1 MVMNLTQLFQ
11 RTGLLIRFNLKRDWA
26 KLVLWIVI
34 LAGLLTAIAA
44 KFDGIYSDQTAI
56 NEIIKTLKTP
66 AMVSLFGAFTAQH
79 PYTTAKVFAT
89 EMVVFMAL
97 FMVIMNIMIGVAT
110 TRGDE
115 DDGLLEL
122 IRAHAV
128 GRGAPL
134 LAGAVELTLLNGLV
148 GLLFG
153 LGLQVAGMPGADTTG
168 NWLIGFALAA
178 LGWAFGMLTLVVA
191 QLANNASGA
200 TMLSYAILGVM
211 YVVRMST
218 DVSHPKLTWWI
229 PFGWIEKISAYQA
242 NHWLPVIAY
251 VLFGLVCLGLAL
263 GLSLQRDLGAGL
275 ITVRQGR
282 QRASRWLRG
291 PVSLLWRQSRGMI
304 IAWIIGNFVLGV
316 AYGSVFNTIGDLA
329 KSNPMIKQ
337 LLGATA
343 LASANRLIVKNFI
356 AILAVVMVIV
366 ALIAA
371 VQLMLKLVS
380 DENKGYLHQIS
391 ATATSRWHVWA
402 SYTGWAMLTGIV
414 VLFAGLGGMYLMG
427 AADMKDPISWLTYWH
442 VFLAYVP
449 AMLVMIAFASLLT
462 GWLPKWRYLAWAWVA
477 YAFFSLYLGNLID
490 LPKWAKHLTPLGFVN
505 KVPLKAV
512 VWSTNWWC
520 LALTV
525 LILVVAAIGYRRRD
539 LAQ

>member
-11 RTGLLIRFNLKRDWA
+11 RTGLLIRFNLKRDWV

-34 LAGLLTAIAA
+34 MASLLTAVAA
-44 KFDGIYSDQTAI
+44 KFDTIYSDQTAI

-97 FMVIMNIMIGVAT
+97 FMVIMNIMIGVAA

-134 LAGAVELTLLNGLV
+134 LAGAVELTLLNGLI
-148 GLLFG
+148 GLLFS

-168 NWLIGFALAA
+168 NWLIGLALAA

-251 VLFGLVCLGLAL
+251 VLFGLVCLVLAL

-291 PVSLLWRQSRGMI
+291 PVSLLWRQSRGVI
-304 IAWIIGNFVLGV
+304 IAWIIGNFILGV

-402 SYTGWAMLTGIV
+402 SYTGWAMLTSIV

>member
-11 RTGLLIRFNLKRDWA
+11 RTGLLIRFNLKRDWV

-34 LAGLLTAIAA
+34 MASLLTAVAA
-44 KFDGIYSDQTAI
+44 KFDTIYSDQTAI

-97 FMVIMNIMIGVAT
+97 FMVIMNIMIGVAA

-134 LAGAVELTLLNGLV
+134 LAGAVELTLLNGLI
-148 GLLFG
+148 GLLFS

-168 NWLIGFALAA
+168 NWLIGLALAA

-251 VLFGLVCLGLAL
+251 VLFGLVCLVLAL

-291 PVSLLWRQSRGMI
+291 PVSLLWRQSRGVI
-304 IAWIIGNFVLGV
+304 IAWIIGNLILGV

-402 SYTGWAMLTGIV
+402 SYTGWAMLTSIV

>member
-11 RTGLLIRFNLKRDWA
+11 RTGLLIRFNLKRDWV

-34 LAGLLTAIAA
+34 MASLLTAVAA
-44 KFDGIYSDQTAI
+44 KFDTIYSDQTAI

-97 FMVIMNIMIGVAT
+97 FMVIMNIMIGVAA

-134 LAGAVELTLLNGLV
+134 LAGAVELTLLNGLI
-148 GLLFG
+148 GLLFS

-168 NWLIGFALAA
+168 NWLIGLALAA
-178 LGWAFGMLTLVVA
+178 LGWAFGMLTLVIA

-251 VLFGLVCLGLAL
+251 VLFGLVCLVLAL

-291 PVSLLWRQSRGMI
+291 AVSLLWRQSRGVI

-402 SYTGWAMLTGIV
+402 SYTGWAMLTSVV

-505 KVPLKAV
+505 KVPLKAI

>member
-11 RTGLLIRFNLKRDWA
+11 RTGLLIRFNLKRDWV

-34 LAGLLTAIAA
+34 MVSLLTAVAA
-44 KFDGIYSDQTAI
+44 KFDTIYSDQTAI

-97 FMVIMNIMIGVAT
+97 FMVIMNIMIGVAA

-134 LAGAVELTLLNGLV
+134 LAGAVELTLLNGLI
-148 GLLFG
+148 GLLFS

-168 NWLIGFALAA
+168 NWLIGLALAA

-251 VLFGLVCLGLAL
+251 VLFGLVCLVLAL

-291 PVSLLWRQSRGMI
+291 PVSLLWRQSRGVI

-402 SYTGWAMLTGIV
+402 SYTGWAMLTSIV

-449 AMLVMIAFASLLT
+449 AMLVMVAFASLLT

>member
-402 SYTGWAMLTGIV
+402 SYTGWAMLTSIV

>member
-168 NWLIGFALAA
+168 NWLIGLALAA

-263 GLSLQRDLGAGL
+263 GLGLQRDLGAGL

-282 QRASRWLRG
+282 QRASRWLQG

-304 IAWIIGNFVLGV
+304 IAWTIGNFDLGV

-402 SYTGWAMLTGIV
+402 SYTGWAMLTSIV

-462 GWLPKWRYLAWAWVA
+462 GWLSKWRYLAWAWVA

>member
-11 RTGLLIRFNLKRDWA
+11 RTGLLIRFNLKRDWV

-34 LAGLLTAIAA
+34 MASLLTAVAA
-44 KFDGIYSDQTAI
+44 KFDTIYSDQTAI

-97 FMVIMNIMIGVAT
+97 FMVIMNIMIGVAA

-134 LAGAVELTLLNGLV
+134 LAGAVELTLLNGLI
-148 GLLFG
+148 GLLFS

-168 NWLIGFALAA
+168 NWLIGLALAA

-251 VLFGLVCLGLAL
+251 VLFGLVCLVLAL

-291 PVSLLWRQSRGMI
+291 PVSLLWRQSRGVI
-304 IAWIIGNFVLGV
+304 IAWIIGNLILGV

-402 SYTGWAMLTGIV
+402 SYTGWAMLTSIV

-520 LALTV
+520 L
-525 LILVVAAIGYRRRD
+525 R
-539 LAQ
+539 

>member
-11 RTGLLIRFNLKRDWA
+11 RTGLLIRFNLKRDWV

-34 LAGLLTAIAA
+34 MASLLTAVAA
-44 KFDGIYSDQTAI
+44 KFDTIYSDQTAI

-97 FMVIMNIMIGVAT
+97 FMVIMNIMIGVAA

-134 LAGAVELTLLNGLV
+134 LAGAVELTLLNGLI
-148 GLLFG
+148 GLLFS

-168 NWLIGFALAA
+168 NWLIGLALAA
-178 LGWAFGMLTLVVA
+178 LGWAFGMLTLVIA

-251 VLFGLVCLGLAL
+251 VLFGLVCLVLAL

-291 PVSLLWRQSRGMI
+291 AVSLLWRQSRGVI

-402 SYTGWAMLTGIV
+402 SYTGWAMLTSIV

>member
-1 MVMNLTQLFQ
+1 MNLTQLFQ
-11 RTGLLIRFNLKRDWA
+11 RTGLLIRFNLKRDWV

-34 LAGLLTAIAA
+34 MASLLTAVAA
-44 KFDGIYSDQTAI
+44 KFDTIYSDQTAI

-97 FMVIMNIMIGVAT
+97 FMVIMNIMIGVAA

-134 LAGAVELTLLNGLV
+134 LAGAVELTLLNGLI
-148 GLLFG
+148 GLLFS

-168 NWLIGFALAA
+168 NWLIGLALAA

-251 VLFGLVCLGLAL
+251 VLFGLVCLVLAL

-291 PVSLLWRQSRGMI
+291 PVSLLWRQSRGVI
-304 IAWIIGNFVLGV
+304 IAWIIGNLILGV

-402 SYTGWAMLTGIV
+402 SYTGWAMLTSIV

>member
-11 RTGLLIRFNLKRDWA
+11 RTGLLIRFNLKRDWV

-34 LAGLLTAIAA
+34 MASLLTAVAA
-44 KFDGIYSDQTAI
+44 KFDTIYSDQTAI

-97 FMVIMNIMIGVAT
+97 FMVIMNIMIGVAA

-134 LAGAVELTLLNGLV
+134 LAGAVELTLLNGLI
-148 GLLFG
+148 GLLFS

-168 NWLIGFALAA
+168 NWLIGLALAA

-251 VLFGLVCLGLAL
+251 VLFGLVCLVLAL

-291 PVSLLWRQSRGMI
+291 PVSLLWRQSRGVI
-304 IAWIIGNFVLGV
+304 IAWIIGNFILGV

-402 SYTGWAMLTGIV
+402 SYTGWAMLTSVV

-505 KVPLKAV
+505 KVPLKAI